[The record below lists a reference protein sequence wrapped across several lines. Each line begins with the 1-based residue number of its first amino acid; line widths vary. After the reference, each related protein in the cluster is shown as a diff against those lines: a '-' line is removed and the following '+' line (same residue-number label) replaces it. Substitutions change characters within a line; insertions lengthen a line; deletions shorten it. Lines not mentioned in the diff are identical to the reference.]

1 MHWCYALV
9 LRAGVMHRC
18 SQEEPRTK
26 HKGPEEEQMR
36 MGAYHPASPRERQIM
51 QSYLQNPPDLRPGSL
66 LQSPDHCFQLQEHL
80 ASGVYGKVIDCW
92 NLTAQR
98 PAVLKVLQVQ
108 NAEFFWQEEAEIL
121 QILAQHQGHKNHV
134 VQWFHSFQISG
145 TFIHEF
151 EKLDISLKQYV
162 MESPYG
168 GLGLMEIRPIVSQM
182 AQALH
187 FLKELGIMHNDI
199 KLDNIMLV
207 DHLRKPLCV
216 KLIDFGLA
224 STENIQGKEIHNR
237 YFRAPE
243 VFFGAPVDSAA
254 DMWALGI
261 IAVTTFM
268 GRMPLPGPS
277 DEDMMRHIVET
288 VGHCP
293 ESVLDSGLYT
303 AEYYGLSSSR
313 TWEYK
318 FPPLDPQKRAIHRLD
333 DIHKSGP
340 PGRPFASVE
349 LQDRRA
355 FVNLVKHMLDPDPA
369 TRITPA
375 AVMSHRF
382 VSMHHLAKGVPCY
395 HSTSVHIMDKANG
408 IVRNELPSN
417 CLALFKPVQSVP
429 VSAPVKRKRTQEDDC
444 DVASPPKK
452 RQIQETT
459 ATERGPDTIE
469 ANLPEP
475 DPLKE
480 TRTSLQQDQTMT
492 SPTSPNLRIGTC
504 FRSPGPPKMELPSA
518 PRPGDNTSCTREDF
532 HQLTKSTQKKDS

>member
-1 MHWCYALV
+1 
-9 LRAGVMHRC
+9 
-18 SQEEPRTK
+18 
-26 HKGPEEEQMR
+26 
-36 MGAYHPASPRERQIM
+36 M
-51 QSYLQNPPDLRPGSL
+51 QSYLQNPPDLRPGAL
-66 LQSPDHCFQLQEHL
+66 LQSPVHCFQLQEHL

-92 NLTAQR
+92 NVTAQR

-108 NAEFFWQEEAEIL
+108 NAEFFWQEEEEIL
-121 QILAQHQGHKNHV
+121 QILAQHQGHRNHV

-162 MESPYG
+162 RESPYG

-187 FLKELGIMHNDI
+187 FLKGLGIMHNDL

-224 STENIQGKEIHNR
+224 STENCQGKEIHNQ
-237 YFRAPE
+237 YYRAPE
-243 VFFGAPVDSAA
+243 VFLGAPVDSAA

-293 ESVLDSGLYT
+293 GSVLGSGLYT
-303 AEYYGLSSSR
+303 EQYYGLSSSR
-313 TWEYK
+313 TWEFK
-318 FPPLDPQKRAIHRLD
+318 FPPLDPQARAIHHLD
-333 DIHKSGP
+333 DIHKRGRL
-340 PGRPFASVE
+340 GRPFASVE
-349 LQDRRA
+349 VHDRLA
-355 FVNLVKHMLDPDPA
+355 FVDLVKQMLDPNPA
-369 TRITPA
+369 SRITPA
-375 AVMSHRF
+375 AVMSHTF
-382 VSMHHLAKGVPCY
+382 VSMHHLAEGDPCY
-395 HSTSVHIMDKANG
+395 HSTSVHVMNKAYG
-408 IVRNELPSN
+408 IVRNQLLLN
-417 CLALFKPVQSVP
+417 CGAVFLPVQSVP
-429 VSAPVKRKRTQEDDC
+429 VSAPVKRKRTETQEDDC
-444 DVASPPKK
+444 DVASPAKK

-459 ATERGPDTIE
+459 AAERGPDTIQ

-480 TRTSLQQDQTMT
+480 TRTSLQGDQTGT
-492 SPTSPNLRIGTC
+492 SPTA
-504 FRSPGPPKMELPSA
+504 PKMELPIA
-518 PRPGDNTSCTREDF
+518 REDQETTPNVRERTSTNSPNPPKRRTRSKVCVCAMAAASLLQLWTHTGCDDEISNPALAASSVPKPVCTRVLD
-532 HQLTKSTQKKDS
+532 LAILLDTSL